1 MKSIP
6 SCLTQEY
13 AWLKYVRSSM
23 SDKQTEPPKQLSV
36 RENDKPVQ
44 SALEFLNPDW
54 IKVYIAI
61 AENGKDWIRKNM
73 EIVADHD
80 GGVLYHCMT
89 GKDRTGLFTA
99 MLLRLCNAYPA
110 DIIADYSVSQVN
122 LRPFYLSMMKFP
134 EMLDENGEPDLT
146 KGFYQT
152 RPETMYEFLR
162 FIDAT
167 YGNMRAYLSSC
178 DIPEAT
184 LQKNC
189 RKPYRRGLHGVMIR
203 VRKRISVS

>member
-1 MKSIP
+1 
-6 SCLTQEY
+6 
-13 AWLKYVRSSM
+13 M

-99 MLLRLCNAYPA
+99 MLLGLCNAYPA

-134 EMLDENGEPDLT
+134 EMLDTP
-146 KGFYQT
+146 
-152 RPETMYEFLR
+152 
-162 FIDAT
+162 
-167 YGNMRAYLSSC
+167 
-178 DIPEAT
+178 
-184 LQKNC
+184 KNC